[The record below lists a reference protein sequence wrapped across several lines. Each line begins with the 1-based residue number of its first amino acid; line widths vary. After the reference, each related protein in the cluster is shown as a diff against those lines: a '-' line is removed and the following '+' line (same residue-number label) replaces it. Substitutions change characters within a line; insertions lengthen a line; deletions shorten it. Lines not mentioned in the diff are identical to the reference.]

1 MQRFRGM
8 ASTELG
14 LKLQEVPVDVL
25 GVWLTPT
32 SDQDKVMESASRDGS
47 FKLYIRNTDGRIV
60 KITRVFVEIENVNI
74 EEITAYDQ
82 DQGRGHA

>member
-1 MQRFRGM
+1 M

-74 EEITAYDQ
+74 EEITAYGQ
-82 DQGRGHA
+82 DQFPA